1 MTQKVQTTEEV
12 MQENYWT
19 PSDKKDHKTIYS
31 TELLVEN
38 CNEMDA
44 TNPSNPTDAYLI
56 TYRSPDGDIR
66 RDLVRTAKRSKLFDM
81 YYDKFGPNTVIS
93 IDFGPGTINPK
104 LWNLPKPEAKKKRER

>member
-12 MQENYWT
+12 MQEHYWT

-38 CNEMDA
+38 CNETDA
-44 TNPSNPTDAYLI
+44 TNSSYPTDAYLI
-56 TYRSPDGDIR
+56 TYRSPDGGIR
-66 RDLVRTAKRSKLFDM
+66 RDLVRTAKRSRLFDM
-81 YYDKFGPNTVIS
+81 YYDKFGPDTVVS

>member
-66 RDLVRTAKRSKLFDM
+66 RDLVRTTKRSRLFDM

>member
-44 TNPSNPTDAYLI
+44 TNTSNPTDAYLI

-66 RDLVRTAKRSKLFDM
+66 RDLVRTKNVLGCLICTM
-81 YYDKFGPNTVIS
+81 IS
-93 IDFGPGTINPK
+93 LDQT
-104 LWNLPKPEAKKKRER
+104 L